1 MHKMPS
7 VYFTL
12 SIFFRFSTFAESL
25 AQRGGKKNSQKYYKT
40 LAISNTIMYNNSV
53 NRIECEREVV
63 MAKTENIYIR
73 VEPQVKAQAEQVLGQ
88 LGIPMSNA
96 VGMFLHQ
103 VVLQKG
109 LPFEVKLPQSKPTA
123 FGSLTDEDFDNL
135 MGDALAD
142 YSNGKTIP
150 AKEVRKQM
158 KGNLVE

>member
-1 MHKMPS
+1 
-7 VYFTL
+7 
-12 SIFFRFSTFAESL
+12 
-25 AQRGGKKNSQKYYKT
+25 
-40 LAISNTIMYNNSV
+40 MYNNSV

-142 YSNGKTIP
+142 YSNEKTIP